1 MSTVRDQHREAMGLA
16 DRADLEKRRGNLDS
30 ARLLYAQAF
39 DLEKSAAV
47 LLAARYNDEPSR
59 SILYRSAASLA
70 IDSQQLDEAERLI
83 ATALSGF
90 PPSDIA
96 DELRDLLEQVYFQRH
111 LRLRG
116 MELTSNELQVSMSGH
131 EVSTGVIPSEIF
143 LGRIKD
149 VEKVVL
155 RTVERLQNRPFRE
168 RGATPKD
175 ISEGFRVYLKAP
187 RPGSFS
193 VTLQLGMQ
201 LSLPGIEGSPES
213 VVTELMECLH
223 LLNEGQKEA
232 LEARFEDKPAY
243 YRNFVGL
250 ARKIAPDGKALSL
263 VGFTSIRNEKEQTV
277 QLTKT
282 TDAIPLPVGEDDAT
296 SDESEDIRKY
306 VGQLRFADATRSIN
320 KIKLIGQSGESPS
333 IIVAEGLLNDI
344 VRPMWEDIVEVTA
357 QRRTKGK
364 FYLVDIRTI
373 ELPGS

>member
-1 MSTVRDQHREAMGLA
+1 MSTVRDQHREAMDLA

-30 ARLLYAQAF
+30 ARQLYAEAF
-39 DLEKSAAV
+39 ELEKSAAIPF
-47 LLAARYNDEPSR
+47 ASRYNDEPSR

-70 IDSQQLDEAERLI
+70 IDSQQFDEAERLI

-90 PPSDIA
+90 PPPDIA
-96 DELRDLLEQVYFQRH
+96 DELRDLLEQIYFQRH
-111 LRLRG
+111 LRLHG

-131 EVSTGVIPSEIF
+131 EVSTGVIPSEVF
-143 LGRIKD
+143 LTRIKD

-155 RTVERLQNRPFRE
+155 RTAERLQNRPFRE

-175 ISEGFRVYLKAP
+175 VSDGFRVFLKVP

-201 LSLPGIEGSPES
+201 LSLPNMEGSPES
-213 VVTELMECLH
+213 VVDELMECLH

-232 LEARFEDKPAY
+232 LEVRFEGQPAY

-282 TDAIPLPVGEDDAT
+282 PDNIALPSGDDEDST
-296 SDESEDIRKY
+296 DESGETATFT
-306 VGQLRFADATRSIN
+306 GELRSADSTASAN
-320 KIKLIGQSGESPS
+320 KIRLINEGLKSPV

-344 VRPMWEDIVEVTA
+344 VRPMWEDTVEVVA
-357 QRRTKGK
+357 QKRKNGK
-364 FYLVDIRTI
+364 FYLVDIRKL
-373 ELPGS
+373 E